1 MTVARLIDTR
11 HNAKPP
17 GLLPTAPAA
26 CNCITGFGVAPTEGE
41 EAYAPFITQ
50 LRGLSKGARTMVT
63 SYSHSRPEGR
73 SHRDKIARWILPRLT
88 PGCRVP
94 SANWMARFLGISSSE
109 GGRQIR
115 RALNEAQIV
124 TETRGVG
131 RGRRIYVV
139 ALGERP

>member
-1 MTVARLIDTR
+1 M
-11 HNAKPP
+11 
-17 GLLPTAPAA
+17 
-26 CNCITGFGVAPTEGE
+26 
-41 EAYAPFITQ
+41 
-50 LRGLSKGARTMVT
+50 T

-73 SHRDKIARWILPRLT
+73 LHRAKIERWILPRLT

-115 RALNEAQIV
+115 RALDEAGVV

-139 ALGERP
+139 ALGGQP

>member
-1 MTVARLIDTR
+1 MSLYRL
-11 HNAKPP
+11 NAFRA
-17 GLLPTAPAA
+17 TNENAPAGTGA
-26 CNCITGFGVAPTEGE
+26 NCNCITGFGVAPTEGE
-41 EAYAPFITQ
+41 EPTDAPFITQ

-73 SHRDKIARWILPRLT
+73 SHRDKIARWILPKLEV
-88 PGCRVP
+88 GCRVP

-115 RALNEAQIV
+115 RALDEAGVV

-139 ALGERP
+139 TLGERP

>member
-1 MTVARLIDTR
+1 MPPVYSRNRREGLAHR
-11 HNAKPP
+11 AK
-17 GLLPTAPAA
+17 
-26 CNCITGFGVAPTEGE
+26 IE
-41 EAYAPFITQ
+41 
-50 LRGLSKGARTMVT
+50 
-63 SYSHSRPEGR
+63 
-73 SHRDKIARWILPRLT
+73 RWILPKLH

-115 RALNEAQIV
+115 RALDEAGIA

-139 ALGERP
+139 TLGGQP

>member
-1 MTVARLIDTR
+1 MNPYRLNQSWGRNETSPGGNRGSTVTGTMPRESGEKQVWTSFSHRLLRLSRETCAMSIT
-11 HNAKPP
+11 HNC
-17 GLLPTAPAA
+17 G
-26 CNCITGFGVAPTEGE
+26 
-41 EAYAPFITQ
+41 
-50 LRGLSKGARTMVT
+50 
-63 SYSHSRPEGR
+63 RPEGR
-73 SHRDKIARWILPRLT
+73 AHRDKIARWIIPKLA

-115 RALNEAQIV
+115 RALDEAGIA

-139 ALGERP
+139 SLGERQ

>member
-1 MTVARLIDTR
+1 MTI
-11 HNAKPP
+11 
-17 GLLPTAPAA
+17 PTYVR
-26 CNCITGFGVAPTEGE
+26 N
-41 EAYAPFITQ
+41 
-50 LRGLSKGARTMVT
+50 
-63 SYSHSRPEGR
+63 RPEGLR
-73 SHRDKIARWILPRLT
+73 HRALIRRWILPKLH

-115 RALNEAQIV
+115 RALDEAGIA

-139 ALGERP
+139 AIGRVAP

>member
-1 MTVARLIDTR
+1 MTVAQTRFVR

-17 GLLPTAPAA
+17 LRYQRNGGCNVSMPRESGEKQVCPSFSHRLLRLSRETCAMTIPT
-26 CNCITGFGVAPTEGE
+26 
-41 EAYAPFITQ
+41 
-50 LRGLSKGARTMVT
+50 
-63 SYSHSRPEGR
+63 YSRNKPEGR

-115 RALNEAQIV
+115 RALDEAGVV

-139 ALGERP
+139 TLGERP